1 MNTGISVLLFKE
13 ESINLSLISKK
24 FRWCMPI
31 LIATALTACQSD
43 EAAVPAPPSVSIPES
58 TPQPE
63 AVPEETV
70 KQPAY
75 TASLTGLEVKQPDT
89 SRPIAVMINNAPAAR
104 PQSGLSQADMVY
116 EVLAEGGITRLV
128 AVYQSYH
135 GDVTIG
141 PVRSIRPYLI
151 GIGDSLHALLVH
163 AGGSTDAYAI
173 LQGGGREHLDEI
185 TNASAPF
192 WRDSSRKAPHNLYTN
207 EVKLR
212 EAAAKK
218 GYEET
223 VTIPAFPFLAASS
236 EDNRATGS
244 SGESTDAPATN
255 ETSGDTTTD
264 ATETTASGHGA
275 SSQTSSAHTTATA
288 TASTST
294 DHESTS
300 ATESS
305 NSSSSASDPAASE
318 TSLEKANTIELRFL
332 LQSYKVGYI
341 YNAKTGLYT
350 RQING
355 KDHIDLNNKKPLTA
369 ANVIVLEGNY
379 RVLDDIGRLS
389 LNLNAGGEAVLFQQG
404 KVVRGE
410 WKHSKDDAIRFYSE
424 GKEVPLVAGTTY
436 YNIVPNTPSFNDH
449 LTIDGEKWD

>member
-1 MNTGISVLLFKE
+1 
-13 ESINLSLISKK
+13 
-24 FRWCMPI
+24 MPI
-31 LIATALTACQSD
+31 LIATTLTACQSD
-43 EAAVPAPPSVSIPES
+43 EAAVPAPPSVSVPES

-63 AVPEETV
+63 NVPKETV
-70 KQPAY
+70 QQPAY
-75 TASLTGLEVKQPDT
+75 TAPLTGLEVKQPDI

-207 EVKLR
+207 EAKLR

-244 SGESTDAPATN
+244 NSESADAPATR
-255 ETSGDTTTD
+255 ETSGTVTTD
-264 ATETTASGHGA
+264 ATEAAATISGHKA
-275 SSQTSSAHTTATA
+275 SSQTSSANTTATT

-294 DHESTS
+294 DHASTS

-305 NSSSSASDPAASE
+305 NSSSSASEPAESE
-318 TSLEKANTIELRFL
+318 TSLEKANKIELRFL

-341 YNAKTGLYT
+341 YNATTDLYT

-404 KVVRGE
+404 RVVRGE

-436 YNIVPNTPSFNDH
+436 YNIVPNAPSFNDH

>member
-1 MNTGISVLLFKE
+1 
-13 ESINLSLISKK
+13 
-24 FRWCMPI
+24 MPI

-43 EAAVPAPPSVSIPES
+43 EAAVPAPPSVSVPES

-63 AVPEETV
+63 NVPKETV
-70 KQPAY
+70 QQPAY
-75 TASLTGLEVKQPDT
+75 TAPLTGLEVKQPDI

-236 EDNRATGS
+236 EDNRVTGS
-244 SGESTDAPATN
+244 NSESTDAPATY
-255 ETSGDTTTD
+255 ETNGAATTD
-264 ATETTASGHGA
+264 ATETTAIGHEA
-275 SSQTSSAHTTATA
+275 SSQTSSANTTTTT

-294 DHESTS
+294 DYASTS
-300 ATESS
+300 ATESD
-305 NSSSSASDPAASE
+305 NSSSSASDLAGSE

-341 YNAKTGLYT
+341 YNATTGLYI

-404 KVVRGE
+404 KMVRGE

-436 YNIVPNTPSFNDH
+436 YNIVPNAPSFNDH

>member
-1 MNTGISVLLFKE
+1 
-13 ESINLSLISKK
+13 
-24 FRWCMPI
+24 MPI
-31 LIATALTACQSD
+31 LIATTLTACQSD
-43 EAAVPAPPSVSIPES
+43 EAAVPAPPSVSVPES

-63 AVPEETV
+63 NVPKETV
-70 KQPAY
+70 QQPAY
-75 TASLTGLEVKQPDT
+75 TAPLTGLEVKQPDI

-244 SGESTDAPATN
+244 SSESTDAPATY
-255 ETSGDTTTD
+255 ETSGAATMD
-264 ATETTASGHGA
+264 ATETTASGHET
-275 SSQTSSAHTTATA
+275 SSQTSSANTTTTT

-294 DHESTS
+294 DHASTS
-300 ATESS
+300 ATESG
-305 NSSSSASDPAASE
+305 NSSSSDAGLAGSE

-341 YNAKTGLYT
+341 YNATTGLYT

-369 ANVIVLEGNY
+369 ANVIVLEGSY

-404 KVVRGE
+404 RVVRGE

-436 YNIVPNTPSFNDH
+436 YNIVPNAPSFNDH